1 MNLLKFG
8 PANSKLKGLEKVSGK
23 KVFTFSLMSGHNCPY
38 AKDCKSMAVKGLDG
52 KWHIEDG
59 PDTLFRCFSASQ
71 EVLLPG
77 VRESR
82 QHNVDLIMEAHA
94 LGAGRANPYAPMSG
108 LINASLPKN
117 ADIIRIHVGGDFFSQ
132 SYFDAWISV
141 AKHNPKMHFYAYTKS
156 LPFWLARKDTIP
168 PNFMLTASRGGHK
181 DKLISENGLIEAIV
195 VGSEYEAKKLGLKI
209 DHDDRHAALPEYHN
223 SSFALL
229 IHGTQPKGTRFSK
242 QVNKFNRKK
251 AKAGKE

>member
-82 QHNVDLIMEAHA
+82 QYNVDTITAAHA
-94 LGAGRANPYAPMSG
+94 IGVDAMTKLIVKSVPMKAG
-108 LINASLPKN
+108 IV
-117 ADIIRIHVGGDFFSQ
+117 RIHVGGDFFSQ
-132 SYFDAWISV
+132 SYFDAWINAARHLPNV
-141 AKHNPKMHFYAYTKS
+141 HFYAYTKS
-156 LPFWLARKDTIP
+156 LPFWLARKDMIP

-181 DKLISENGLIEAIV
+181 DKLITENGLIEAIV

-229 IHGTQPKGTRFSK
+229 IHGVQPKGTRFSK